1 MVAPGDIVVF
11 EPVVE
16 RISESGLSRMPSN
29 YGRPNLELL
38 PTPGNLYVMCQDKSF
53 QRWPPDGE
61 ALGWE
66 YVTVNNTPHV
76 RVAQFG
82 FQPVEMIVKYID
94 RTRPIPEGYGTIGNH
109 IEFSTYGT
117 INEQSDDGEP
127 SENSVLSG
135 PPPPVTRRHTTQW

>member
-1 MVAPGDIVVF
+1 MVAPGDIVIF

-16 RISESGLSRMPSN
+16 RISESGLIRTPSN

>member
-16 RISESGLSRMPSN
+16 RISESGLSRTPSN

-117 INEQSDDGEP
+117 INEQLDDGEP